1 MYQRILVPVDGSP
14 TSERGLQEAIR
25 LALLAHASLRLI
37 HVIDE
42 MSFMLGIDAY
52 GYAAGELL
60 DLLRKDGTE
69 ILQQASATVRAQGV
83 PVDSVLYENLDKTV
97 QQRIIAEAEMWKAD
111 LIVIGT
117 HGRRGV
123 RRLVLG
129 SSAEGVLRTSP
140 VPVLLVRAPEESA

>member
-14 TSERGLQEAIR
+14 TSELGLQEAMR
-25 LALLAHASLRLI
+25 LARLMHADLRLI

-42 MSFMLGIDAY
+42 LSFALGIDSY
-52 GYAAGELL
+52 GYYAGELL
-60 DLLRKDGTE
+60 DLLRKNGE
-69 ILQQASATVRAQGV
+69 AILQKATETVRAQGIAA
-83 PVDSVLYENLDKTV
+83 DSVLYENLEKTV
-97 QQRIIAEAEMWKAD
+97 QQRVIAEATTWNAD

-129 SSAEGVLRTSP
+129 SSAEGILRSSP
-140 VPVLLVRAPEESA
+140 VPVLLVRSPEGTA